1 MKRAYQVLIADDE
14 PIIREGIRDAVDWE
28 ALGMEVAAEAED
40 GEEALELALSQ
51 PIDIML
57 VDMNMPFLDGIGL
70 MKRMKEERP
79 ECRFVII
86 TGHDEFAYAQEA
98 IRLGVKDYILK
109 PVNADHLIQVLSS
122 VRDELNDHQIQE
134 NYLKKAS
141 EQIEKNIPLLR
152 ERFCLEWMHGLLD
165 EEEAL
170 EQLEFLG
177 LPPYRPSRIGIARWT
192 EMTAPQPLMKESD
205 RQLYLFAMENII
217 AELFHP
223 APCVLFRD
231 HTGWIGICCWGVADS
246 NIAADAEQ
254 LIQKYLKLAV
264 NVHLEPV
271 SEEADGAVAAAYEA
285 CREGVF
291 KEAQLSP
298 LVRRARQL
306 IQEQYAVREL
316 TLESFAQALQV
327 SPVYLSRTLKKELGT
342 SFITLMTQTRI
353 QKAIQLLNS
362 TELSILDIA
371 ERVGYDSQH
380 YFSTAFKKVMG
391 VSPNR
396 YRKGATVQE
405 E

>member
-1 MKRAYQVLIADDE
+1 MRRAYQVLIADDE

-152 ERFCLEWMHGLLD
+152 ERFCLEWMHGLLM
-165 EEEAL
+165 
-170 EQLEFLG
+170 
-177 LPPYRPSRIGIARWT
+177 SRRHSISWNFWDCR
-192 EMTAPQPLMKESD
+192 
-205 RQLYLFAMENII
+205 
-217 AELFHP
+217 
-223 APCVLFRD
+223 
-231 HTGWIGICCWGVADS
+231 
-246 NIAADAEQ
+246 
-254 LIQKYLKLAV
+254 LAV
-264 NVHLEPV
+264 HHGSASP
-271 SEEADGAVAAAYEA
+271 DG
-285 CREGVF
+285 
-291 KEAQLSP
+291 
-298 LVRRARQL
+298 RR
-306 IQEQYAVREL
+306 
-316 TLESFAQALQV
+316 
-327 SPVYLSRTLKKELGT
+327 
-342 SFITLMTQTRI
+342 
-353 QKAIQLLNS
+353 
-362 TELSILDIA
+362 
-371 ERVGYDSQH
+371 
-380 YFSTAFKKVMG
+380 
-391 VSPNR
+391 
-396 YRKGATVQE
+396 
-405 E
+405 